1 MDGLS
6 GLGEL
11 AFNYIPQQ
19 GLYPKAN
26 VRMCGLASV
35 DACGGQGSGL
45 GPLGGPDFGSKV
57 TCGL

>member
-45 GPLGGPDFGSKV
+45 GPLGGLTLDPR
-57 TCGL
+57 